1 MNYLVVCSN
10 RPEVTRGHR
19 HIVSVGTGDEPGEAH
34 RRVWTVA
41 QVYASLDRGH
51 LFVTE
56 SPTSKRTA
64 RVEKITCSC
73 GESGLRS
80 NPDQVTDNNM
90 DDLPDC

>member
-1 MNYLVVCSN
+1 MLKYHPS
-10 RPEVTRGHR
+10 G
-19 HIVSVGTGDEPGEAH
+19 IGTGDESGEA
-34 RRVWTVA
+34 RYRVWTVA
-41 QVYASLDRGH
+41 QVYTAVDRGH

-56 SPTSKRTA
+56 SPTTKRTA

-80 NPDQVTDNNM
+80 NPDQVTDNNL